1 MNKVLWPILLRTI
14 TFLVIVQLAIFIST
28 YHYNLTSFSVLLLVV
43 PFLPATINFLFL
55 LKLAGLFKHQQ
66 NVFFRKYLLNSGLK
80 FLINIILFV
89 VLIFLFRSNPLPI
102 IVVYLLSY
110 LVFFIL
116 EIIEIQVL
124 NRKMK

>member
-28 YHYNLTSFSVLLLVV
+28 YYYNLTSFSLILLVV

-55 LKLAGLFKHQQ
+55 LKLVGLFKQQQ